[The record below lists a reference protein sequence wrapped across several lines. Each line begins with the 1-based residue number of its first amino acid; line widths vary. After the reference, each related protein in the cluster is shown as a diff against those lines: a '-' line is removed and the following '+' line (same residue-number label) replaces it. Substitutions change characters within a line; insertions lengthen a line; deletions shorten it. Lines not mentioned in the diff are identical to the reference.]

1 MNIWLLI
8 LIILT
13 VTLGAAATYVAI
25 IDARADRAH
34 AKWMARN
41 ETNRERTRVNVAGIS
56 RGYRGDGL
64 DGRADHPGA
73 LRKHTAP

>member
-1 MNIWLLI
+1 MSISALI

-13 VTLGAAATYVAI
+13 TALGAAAAYVEI
-25 IDARADRAH
+25 LDVRADRAH

-56 RGYRGDGL
+56 RGYRGAGL

-73 LRKHTAP
+73 IRKHTAP